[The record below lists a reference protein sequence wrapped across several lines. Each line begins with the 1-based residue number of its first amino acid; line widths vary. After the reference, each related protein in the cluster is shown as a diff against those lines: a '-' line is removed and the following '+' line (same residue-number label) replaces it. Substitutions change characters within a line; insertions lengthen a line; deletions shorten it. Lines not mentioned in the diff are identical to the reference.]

1 MLAIAHFKDTHRGY
15 KLVTSHGFMDYL
27 AQDLG
32 LAVLADISPL
42 GTEAPP
48 SAQRLTRLGR
58 MIGEEKIAAILLD
71 PEADPGP
78 GRVLSQEY
86 KIPAAILD
94 TATSGSYDP
103 PSDFY
108 VQVLREDIDLLFQLL
123 PANAQPTPVAPTPQ
137 PAPPNPKPI
146 QLPDVE

>member
-1 MLAIAHFKDTHRGY
+1 MEDIARFKETHRGY

-27 AQDLG
+27 AQDMG
-32 LAVLADISPL
+32 LAVIADISPL

-48 SAQRLTRLGR
+48 SAQRLARLGR
-58 MIGEEKIAAILLD
+58 LIGQEKISAILMD
-71 PEADPGP
+71 PEADPAP

-103 PSDFY
+103 PSDFF
-108 VQVLREDIDLLFQLL
+108 VQVLREDVDLLFRLL
-123 PANAQPTPVAPTPQ
+123 PANAE
-137 PAPPNPKPI
+137 PAPRPVPPAPAPNNPRPVE
-146 QLPDVE
+146 LPDQE